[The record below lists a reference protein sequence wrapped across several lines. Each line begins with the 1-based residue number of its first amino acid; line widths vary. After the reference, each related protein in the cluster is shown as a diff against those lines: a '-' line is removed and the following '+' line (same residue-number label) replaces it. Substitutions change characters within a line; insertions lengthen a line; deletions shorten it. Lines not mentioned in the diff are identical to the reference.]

1 MFCLLQNGAQ
11 HTPNAIGHCIVWFVF
26 DMQISLI
33 LKIQSLSLL
42 WSLCENFR
50 PLAEAKCQAVWKMIV
65 ITRGFSFNLTIFSVS
80 WHCVFPHIGYSDSKF
95 RLDIFY
101 STKKHVPVY
110 PSNMYTHSIVNRN
123 CMYIHLHIWFL
134 FSSFVLKI
142 TRSIKNVYKSE
153 GFHFQIMGYFDDR
166 L

>member
-1 MFCLLQNGAQ
+1 MFCLLQNGAR
-11 HTPNAIGHCIVWFVF
+11 HTPNTIGHCTVWFVF

-50 PLAEAKCQAVWKMIV
+50 PLAEVKCHAVWKIIV

-80 WHCVFPHIGYSDSKF
+80 WHCVFPHIGYSNSKF

-123 CMYIHLHIWFL
+123 CMIVWLFDCHFVWVIHLHIWFL
-134 FSSFVLKI
+134 LSSFVLQI
-142 TRSIKNVYKSE
+142 TRSIKN
-153 GFHFQIMGYFDDR
+153 M
-166 L
+166 

>member
-1 MFCLLQNGAQ
+1 MFCLLQNGAR
-11 HTPNAIGHCIVWFVF
+11 HTLNVIGHCIGRFLF

-42 WSLCENFR
+42 WSSCENFR
-50 PLAEAKCQAVWKMIV
+50 PLAEAKFHAVWKIIV

-95 RLDIFY
+95 RSDMFY

-110 PSNMYTHSIVNRN
+110 PSNMYSQYTCSKWKL
-123 CMYIHLHIWFL
+123 Y
-134 FSSFVLKI
+134 
-142 TRSIKNVYKSE
+142 VYTLTYLI
-153 GFHFQIMGYFDDR
+153 FI
-166 L
+166 